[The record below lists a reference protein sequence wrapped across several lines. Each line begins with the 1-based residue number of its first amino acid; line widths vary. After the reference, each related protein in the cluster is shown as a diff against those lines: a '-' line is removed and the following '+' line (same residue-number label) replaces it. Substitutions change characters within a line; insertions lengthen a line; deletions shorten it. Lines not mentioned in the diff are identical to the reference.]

1 MIIRIN
7 PLSLLI
13 VCSSFI
19 FINNKYNISDLNFLL
34 TSNYLEI
41 YLTFFYSLF
50 FIWMIRR
57 IIISLKNDLDNDI

>member
-13 VCSSFI
+13 VCSSII

-50 FIWMIRR
+50 FICMIRR